1 MSKTEDKVDKAIEE
15 LCQKVMKEHDAPA
28 AMQFSQA
35 VLNLSN
41 AKARLTL
48 TDITGMNK
56 GTT

>member
-1 MSKTEDKVDKAIEE
+1 
-15 LCQKVMKEHDAPA
+15 MKEHDAPA